1 MYKVNDTVL
10 YGNDGVCIISDIVS
24 RSFRDNVIE
33 YYVLKP
39 VYSEGSTI
47 YVPVENKELVEKMKK
62 ILSVKEIY
70 TLIQQVPN
78 TESIWI
84 QNDNMRKEKYK
95 EIIKSGDR
103 LELMKLIRTLYLHQ
117 QELKKNGK
125 KFHATDDRF
134 MKDAEKILYEEF
146 AYVLNIHQDE
156 VVPFICQQIEVKE
169 RKV

>member
-1 MYKVNDTVL
+1 MFKVNDTVL
-10 YGNDGVCIISDIVS
+10 YGNDGVCQINDIIS
-24 RSFRDNVIE
+24 RSFQDKMME

-39 VYSEGSTI
+39 VYSESSTI
-47 YVPVENKELVEKMKK
+47 YVPVENKELVAKMKK
-62 ILSVKEIY
+62 ILSVKEIH
-70 TLIQQVPN
+70 TLIHAVPN

-84 QNDNMRKEKYK
+84 QNDNVRKERYK

-117 QELKKNGK
+117 QDLKKSGK

-156 VVPFICQQIEVKE
+156 VVPFICQQIDVEE
-169 RKV
+169 RKA